1 MVLPL
6 RVGGQLLSGWDAG
19 RWSDPRANLVLRYL
33 KHRWRRDVADL
44 LEASRGDA
52 LALDDVDFD
61 NDARELIRTA
71 GQARLIDLAT
81 AVLRSDRGDA
91 PRGSRLPGARGRGGA
106 GAPVPA
112 PVRRERRVPVPDRRL
127 ARRPARVRRRRSAP
141 APRPRAGRGLDR
153 PGPPRGR
160 SPGAGR
166 GVAPGGGRPPGR
178 SGGGQAADPPRLGG
192 ARLHVEAER
201 EALEKALA
209 KALRP
214 AKPIPWPLAA
224 TSLDARKFIALR
236 ARGGWITLLAE
247 GERPDPDL
255 ARALAREAGI
265 GRAAWACLDAAAP
278 DLRVF
283 DGTQTVVDAASL
295 ADRVGRTPTGDD
307 VAGALRA
314 LGVLDLDP
322 EHPRG
327 LPALAFNAYA
337 DSPLRQQGAWGIAL
351 G

>member
-1 MVLPL
+1 M
-6 RVGGQLLSGWDAG
+6 
-19 RWSDPRANLVLRYL
+19 
-33 KHRWRRDVADL
+33 ADL

-91 PRGSRLPGARGRGGA
+91 PPAAADSLAPEVEAALALPFLRLFAVNVAFRFRTDA
-106 GAPVPA
+106 LLADLLAFAAAAPP
-112 PVRRERRVPVPDRRL
+112 
-127 ARRPARVRRRRSAP
+127 
-141 APRPRAGRGLDR
+141 PRPDPAQVAALIARAR
-153 PGPPRGR
+153 PEAEARALVEA
-160 SPGAGR
+160 SPLEGAAR
-166 GVAPGGGRPPGR
+166 QAALEAARPPTL
-178 SGGGQAADPPRLGG
+178 PRLGG